1 MDESFAMD
9 EPPSE
14 TNGSS
19 NSTVEYQD
27 IWPMD
32 NPEEMLIPWIINQYF
47 IPVVITHSVTFLIG
61 VVGNLL
67 VVFVMAGDRKSRTAT
82 NLFLVSLSLAD
93 LLLLIVCAPLETLHY
108 FVIQW
113 DAGGAVCKM
122 AKYAEILS
130 AVASVLNLTAVSLER
145 YIVIVYPMRSRSLC
159 TMSNCKKAVVVV
171 WSVSLVLTAP
181 VLITKDIQP
190 ERFGNNVTQLTI
202 HYCRDKESMG
212 LGFAVYQ
219 FLVLFAVPALLMIF
233 FYSRVISELWKSTR
247 TMKQMTG
254 ARSSLLSKS
263 NGRKAAASS
272 PVLTPNSHRAFK
284 KTPPPQNKGEDVM
297 KARKQVGLALA
308 ERL

>member
-1 MDESFAMD
+1 
-9 EPPSE
+9 
-14 TNGSS
+14 
-19 NSTVEYQD
+19 
-27 IWPMD
+27 
-32 NPEEMLIPWIINQYF
+32 
-47 IPVVITHSVTFLIG
+47 
-61 VVGNLL
+61 
-67 VVFVMAGDRKSRTAT
+67 
-82 NLFLVSLSLAD
+82 
-93 LLLLIVCAPLETLHY
+93 
-108 FVIQW
+108 
-113 DAGGAVCKM
+113 
-122 AKYAEILS
+122 
-130 AVASVLNLTAVSLER
+130 
-145 YIVIVYPMRSRSLC
+145 MRSRSLC

-297 KARKQVGLALA
+297 KARKQVIKMLILVIALFLVCWGPRLIMEIVLKVGLAVFSPVIYTVRITFFLMPFIHACINPFVYCFMSRNFQRSMRRQLA
-308 ERL
+308 RLGVVCPPRTTRDHEQPLRSSCPTGTESTRHTYCTTTESVL